1 MSAALKKI
9 MACRF
14 QALRIAVGAIKYFYK
29 HILDEEAHIGNIPY
43 PRKEEHL
50 NAFLTG
56 SEVKRLLDLTYNLK
70 DRLILKIV
78 YSAGLRRGELM
89 NLRPED
95 FDWKNM
101 QIMVRQ
107 GKGKKDRLTVLAKS
121 LQQDY
126 HAYMKDYAP
135 QGYLFFGSDR
145 SIPAYGNSGRTVSCG
160 SCKTSRY
167 SKESIHSY
175 TSAFVRLTPFKS
187 QYRYCNSAETPRHW
201 RIQST
206 MKYLHLNHRFNTE
219 PRSPMDVIYK

>member
-1 MSAALKKI
+1 
-9 MACRF
+9 
-14 QALRIAVGAIKYFYK
+14 
-29 HILDEEAHIGNIPY
+29 
-43 PRKEEHL
+43 L

-56 SEVKRLLDLTYNLK
+56 SEIKRLFDLTYNLK

-121 LQQDY
+121 LQHDY
-126 HAYMKDYAP
+126 FAYMKDYAP

-145 SIPAYGNSGRTVSCG
+145 SIPAYGNMLHRIMCEAAKRAGIRKKV
-160 SCKTSRY
+160 
-167 SKESIHSY
+167 SIHI
-175 TSAFVRLTPFKS
+175 L
-187 QYRYCNSAETPRHW
+187 RHSFASHLLSLNTDIVTVQKLLGHT

-206 MKYLHLNHRFNTE
+206 MKYMHLNHRFNTE